1 MGTLTGDCVRLRTG
15 PSLEDAVTRYL
26 YRGERVRVYELVG
39 DWYRVTIEGKPGY
52 VFSRYI
58 ALDAD
63 RPAVSDSV
71 AAILDLAR
79 AQLGVSYVYGGASP
93 STGFDC
99 SGFVYYTFTQNG
111 YSMNRTASSQ
121 YRQGV
126 SVEKADLEPG
136 DLVFFAS
143 SGGWYIGHVGIYLGD
158 GEFIHASSGG
168 KRIMVNKLSDT
179 YWSRYYYG
187 ARRLIGVE

>member
-1 MGTLTGDCVRLRTG
+1 
-15 PSLEDAVTRYL
+15 
-26 YRGERVRVYELVG
+26 
-39 DWYRVTIEGKPGY
+39 
-52 VFSRYI
+52 
-58 ALDAD
+58 
-63 RPAVSDSV
+63 
-71 AAILDLAR
+71 
-79 AQLGVSYVYGGASP
+79 
-93 STGFDC
+93 
-99 SGFVYYTFTQNG
+99 
-111 YSMNRTASSQ
+111 MNRTASSQ

-179 YWSRYYYG
+179 YWSKYYYG
-187 ARRLIGVE
+187 ARRLIGVEYFDLHRA